1 MAFFYPEPVS
11 DTRDRQKK
19 QQHIAAIRRY
29 FLILV
34 LIIAL
39 FSICFHFLMIYEGQQ
54 QTWLSGVYWC
64 LTVMTTLGFGDITF
78 TTDLGR
84 IFSVLVLLVG
94 LVYFAILLPFTF
106 MQHVYRPWSERQL
119 RERVPHSLPPEATC
133 SATESGPF
141 SSATT
146 RRPPCPSSNAAMNAP
161 AASTMT
167 RAPTR
172 PCARTKPHS
181 LSPWTRI

>member
-78 TTDLGR
+78 T
-84 IFSVLVLLVG
+84 
-94 LVYFAILLPFTF
+94 
-106 MQHVYRPWSERQL
+106 
-119 RERVPHSLPPEATC
+119 
-133 SATESGPF
+133 
-141 SSATT
+141 
-146 RRPPCPSSNAAMNAP
+146 
-161 AASTMT
+161 
-167 RAPTR
+167 
-172 PCARTKPHS
+172 
-181 LSPWTRI
+181 

>member
-1 MAFFYPEPVS
+1 MAFFSS
-11 DTRDRQKK
+11 DQIFGSKNSQSR
-19 QQHIAAIRRY
+19 QQHIAVIRRY

-54 QTWLSGVYWC
+54 QTWLTGVYWC

-84 IFSVLVLLVG
+84 MFSVLVLLVG

-119 RERVPHSLPPEATC
+119 RERVPHSLPPE
-133 SATESGPF
+133 TEQH
-141 SSATT
+141 SS
-146 RRPPCPSSNAAMNAP
+146 RW
-161 AASTMT
+161 
-167 RAPTR
+167 
-172 PCARTKPHS
+172 TK
-181 LSPWTRI
+181 T